1 MKCSKCGQEY
11 QGNFCP
17 KCGAPAPG
25 NAAPAPH
32 KKKKFRWWYV
42 LIALV
47 LIGVIGSAM
56 GGNEEDPSTE
66 DNQIQGEISQP
77 EETPDPVEDSEPTES
92 EPEESEG
99 WTVEQQNAMATAKD
113 YLDYSGFSYNRL
125 ISQLEYEGYSTE
137 LATWAADNC
146 NADWDAEALESAKDY
161 LDYSAFS
168 YNGLINQLEYEEF
181 TTEQATYAADNCG
194 ADWNA
199 EAAECAKSYLD
210 FSSFSRD
217 GLIDQ
222 LEYEGFT
229 YEQAVYGVE
238 QNGM

>member
-1 MKCSKCGQEY
+1 MDRNTRAISAQNVG
-11 QGNFCP
+11 P
-17 KCGAPAPG
+17 LLPAMPT
-25 NAAPAPH
+25 
-32 KKKKFRWWYV
+32 RWWYV

-56 GGNEEDPSTE
+56 GGNEEAPSTE
-66 DNQIQGEISQP
+66 DDQVQGEISQQ
-77 EETPDPVEDSEPTES
+77 EETPDPIEDPEPTES
-92 EPEESEG
+92 EPEVPEG
-99 WTVEQQNAMATAKD
+99 WTVEQQNAMAAATD
-113 YLDYSGFSYNRL
+113 YLDYSAFSYSGL
-125 ISQLEYEGYSTE
+125 INQLEYEGYSTE

-146 NADWDAEALESAKDY
+146 NADWNAEALESAKDY

-168 YNGLINQLEYEEF
+168 YTGLINQLEYEEF

-210 FSSFSRD
+210 YSSFSRD